1 MLWKLAMNMRRALI
15 LTTAALLVVPV
26 ARSGHEQSVYPSYY
40 PHEIEIAAMAPP
52 RAAELMRA
60 GKLHAYVGGTPQFD
74 SPPPDHV
81 GTVESLGSFV
91 IVRLNPDSAVA
102 NDEASACAAAAG
114 IVRDMGARGGELI
127 VHPYPVTPLHG
138 DYLEHADRAEGARQR
153 LLAASSRPGD
163 LKVRTAGNL
172 VRSLVRPEWLT
183 EGTQWDAR
191 IEEVSASTLVA
202 ESTVALNGWLGPRW
216 VRTGW
221 YQAYRLLG
229 TSIAEQVRKQ
239 ELDSLVE
246 RLQTAAYEG
255 AVERI
260 NLERELVRLLTSGCR
275 AMVAGYTVR
284 REYFNADFSTG
295 IENLSYDALEGF
307 ASPMFLRTVKLKDF
321 PWNGWLHLGLEGRPV
336 SAWNPIGG
344 FTDDFGRLMWFAVGD
359 AAAIPSPYDAT
370 WTLNRISDVE
380 ASPKR

>member
-1 MLWKLAMNMRRALI
+1 MLWKLAMNVWRALM
-15 LTTAALLVVPV
+15 LAAAALLALPV

-52 RAAELMRA
+52 RAAELMAA
-60 GKLHAYVGGTPQFD
+60 GKLHAYVGGTPQFAAT
-74 SPPPDHV
+74 PPV
-81 GTVESLGSFV
+81 GIGSVESLGSFV

-102 NDEASACAAAAG
+102 KDEAWSCAAAGG
-114 IVRDMGARGGELI
+114 IVRDMGARGGGLI

-138 DYLEHADRAEGARQR
+138 DYLNHADRVEAARQR
-153 LLAASSRPGD
+153 LLLPSSLPGN
-163 LKVRTAGNL
+163 LKVHAAGKL
-172 VRSLVRPEWLT
+172 ARSLIRPDWLT
-183 EGTQWDAR
+183 EGASWDAA
-191 IEEVSASTLVA
+191 IEEVSASALVA

-229 TSIAEQVRKQ
+229 TSTTEQVHKQ
-239 ELDSLVE
+239 EVDAAVE

-260 NLERELVRLLTSGCR
+260 NLERELVRLLSSDCR
-275 AMVAGYTVR
+275 AMVAGYTVK
-284 REYFNADFSTG
+284 REYFNADFSAG

-321 PWNGWLHLGLEGRPV
+321 PWNGWLQLGAEAPPA

-344 FTDDFGRLMWFAVGD
+344 FTDEFGRLMWFAVGD
-359 AAAIPSPYDAT
+359 AATIPSPYDAT
-370 WTLNRISDVE
+370 WTLNRMSNVE